1 VVGVLRSNKDSVM
14 AMLEAFVHDPL
25 INWRLLNAADA
36 GAAPAAA
43 GAAAAAAT
51 PPAAAA
57 EPGTSEAG
65 VAAFASTAPVTAFAV
80 AAAAAAAAPPPKVTE
95 RRVSSGGLALGP
107 PPMTAVQRRKS
118 SGGLALAGSSVVGAL
133 IGSLAGGG
141 GMAAAAAAAEA
152 AAGGAPA
159 AAGVAPAA
167 PSPPQRAAR
176 ERELKDML
184 GALGDA
190 NEVLNERA
198 VSVMRR
204 MAAKLTGRDGGL
216 PGVTGAGATDGPPD
230 NVEAQVQRLILQA
243 TSHENLCQSYIGWCP
258 CAFAL
263 RCFACAVVAV
273 LTRAALCAVW

>member
-1 VVGVLRSNKDSVM
+1 
-14 AMLEAFVHDPL
+14 
-25 INWRLLNAADA
+25 
-36 GAAPAAA
+36 
-43 GAAAAAAT
+43 
-51 PPAAAA
+51 
-57 EPGTSEAG
+57 
-65 VAAFASTAPVTAFAV
+65 
-80 AAAAAAAAPPPKVTE
+80 
-95 RRVSSGGLALGP
+95 
-107 PPMTAVQRRKS
+107 VQRRKS
-118 SGGLALAGSSVVGAL
+118 YGAGVLAGATSTVGAL

-152 AAGGAPA
+152 AEGGAAA
-159 AAGVAPAA
+159 AAGPPPAA

-184 GALGDA
+184 GAMGDA

-198 VSVMRR
+198 VSVMKR

-258 CAFAL
+258 CALPCVRRFVCCAPRSDVARL
-263 RCFACAVVAV
+263 QFGEQRNAAREVAC
-273 LTRAALCAVW
+273 